1 MIRGL
6 LSLASVLTL
15 LTVLTGCVSETVK
28 STSVPVLDAPT
39 TLAPEA
45 ELLDVG
51 VVILD
56 PGISAIE
63 DEEQVYPEVRRA
75 EATFMATE
83 LAEVLTEQG
92 GWGAVRV
99 VPDDRQFSD
108 LLVRGTILRSDGEA
122 LDLKILV
129 SDARGTQWLDKRYQG
144 ITSRYAYEQGTRVKQ
159 DPFLAVYRLI
169 ANDMLAIFNQLP
181 SEERITI
188 RQVAEMRFA
197 RDFANGAFGDYLE
210 EDESGHIS
218 LRRLP
223 AEDDPM
229 LNRIR
234 GLRQRHYVF
243 VDTLQGHYTGFA
255 EDMYTPYQEWR
266 KASYEETVALRELQ
280 AESQREMI
288 AGGAAIIA
296 GVLAQTSG
304 SRATRSAGAVGVIGG
319 GALLK
324 SGLEKRAESNIH
336 SLALEELGQS
346 LDAEITPRVIE
357 LEDRTVR
364 LTGSVE
370 DQYDQWRELLADI
383 YAAELAALEPPAGA
397 ADNTTATSDAQ
408 DS

>member
-1 MIRGL
+1 MMRFLISVCL
-6 LSLASVLTL
+6 LFPL
-15 LTVLTGCVSETVK
+15 LGGCVSETVK
-28 STSVPVLDAPT
+28 STSVPTLEAPDQLT
-39 TLAPEA
+39 PEA

-56 PGISAIE
+56 PGISAVE
-63 DEEQVYPEVRRA
+63 DEELVYPEVRKA

-108 LLVRGTILRSDGEA
+108 LLVRGTILVSDGES
-122 LDLKILV
+122 LQLKIRV
-129 SDARGTQWLDKRYQG
+129 SDARGTVWLDKRYQG
-144 ITSRYAYEQGTRVKQ
+144 VTSRYAYEQGTRVKQ
-159 DPFLAVYRLI
+159 DPFLAVYRMI
-169 ANDMLAIFNQLP
+169 ANDMLAIFDRVP
-181 SEERITI
+181 SADRVTI
-188 RQVAEMRFA
+188 RRVAEMRFA
-197 RDFANGAFGDYLE
+197 RDFASGAFADYLE
-210 EDESGHIS
+210 EDDAGQIS

-229 LNRIR
+229 LNRVR

-243 VDTLQGHYTGFA
+243 VDTLQGHYNGFA
-255 EDMYTPYQEWR
+255 EEMYTPYQEWR
-266 KASYEETVALRELQ
+266 RASYEETIALRELE

-288 AGGAAIIA
+288 AGGAAILA
-296 GVLAQTSG
+296 GIVAQTSG
-304 SRATRSAGAVGVIGG
+304 SRTTRSAGAVGVIGG

-364 LTGSVE
+364 LTGNVE

-383 YAAELAALEPPAGA
+383 YAAELAALEPPAA
-397 ADNTTATSDAQ
+397 SANDSLTTPDTQ

>member
-1 MIRGL
+1 MMRL
-6 LSLASVLTL
+6 MLSVLALVAL
-15 LTVLTGCVSETVK
+15 LGGCVSETVK
-28 STSVPVLDAPT
+28 STSVPALEAPDQLT
-39 TLAPEA
+39 PEA

-56 PGISAIE
+56 PGISAVE
-63 DEEQVYPEVRRA
+63 DEELVYPEVRKA

-108 LLVRGTILRSDGEA
+108 LLVRGTILVSDGES
-122 LDLKILV
+122 LQLKIRV
-129 SDARGTQWLDKRYQG
+129 SDARGTVWLDKRYQG
-144 ITSRYAYEQGTRVKQ
+144 VTSRYAYEQGTRVKQ
-159 DPFLAVYRLI
+159 DPFLAVYRMI
-169 ANDMLAIFNQLP
+169 ANDMLAIFDRVP
-181 SEERITI
+181 SADRVTI
-188 RQVAEMRFA
+188 RRVAEMRFA
-197 RDFANGAFGDYLE
+197 RDFASGAFADYLE
-210 EDESGHIS
+210 EDDAGQIS

-229 LNRIR
+229 LNRVR

-243 VDTLQGHYTGFA
+243 VDTLQGHYNGFA

-266 KASYEETVALRELQ
+266 RASYEETIALRELE

-288 AGGAAIIA
+288 AGGAAILA
-296 GVLAQTSG
+296 GIVAQTSG
-304 SRATRSAGAVGVIGG
+304 SRTTRSAGAVGVIGG

-364 LTGSVE
+364 LTGNVE

-383 YAAELAALEPPAGA
+383 YAAELATLEPPAA
-397 ADNTTATSDAQ
+397 SANDPLTTPDTQ

>member
-1 MIRGL
+1 MIRL
-6 LSLASVLTL
+6 LFSLAVGLAL
-15 LTVLTGCVSETVK
+15 ITGCVSETVK
-28 STSVPVLDAPT
+28 STSVPVLDAPN
-39 TLAPEA
+39 TLTPEA

-56 PGISAIE
+56 PGISSVE
-63 DEEQVYPEVRRA
+63 DEEQVYPEVRKA
-75 EATFMATE
+75 EATFMAAE

-108 LLVRGTILRSDGEA
+108 LLVRGTILQSDGEA
-122 LDLKILV
+122 LEIKILV
-129 SDARGTQWLDKRYQG
+129 SDARGTLWLDKRYQG

-159 DPFLAVYRLI
+159 DPFLAVYRMI
-169 ANDMLAIFNQLP
+169 ANDMLALFDRLP
-181 SEERITI
+181 AADRIAI

-197 RDFANGAFGDYLE
+197 RDFANGAFADYLE
-210 EDESGHIS
+210 EDASGHIS

-229 LNRIR
+229 LSRIR

-255 EDMYTPYQEWR
+255 ENMYAPYQEWR
-266 KASYEETVALRELQ
+266 KASYEETVALRELE

-296 GVLAQTSG
+296 GVLAQSSG
-304 SRATRSAGAVGVIGG
+304 NRTARSAGTVGVIGG

-324 SGLEKRAESNIH
+324 RGLEKRAESNIH

-364 LTGSVE
+364 LSGNVE

-383 YAAELAALEPPAGA
+383 YAAELAALEPPSAP
-397 ADNTTATSDAQ
+397 ADNVPPTPDTQ

>member
-1 MIRGL
+1 MIR
-6 LSLASVLTL
+6 LALTL
-15 LTVLTGCVSETVK
+15 MVGLALLTGCVSETVK
-28 STSVPVLDAPT
+28 STQVPALDAPESLT
-39 TLAPEA
+39 PEA

-56 PGISAIE
+56 PGISAVE
-63 DEEQVYPEVRRA
+63 DEALVYPEVRRA
-75 EATFMATE
+75 EATFMAAE
-83 LAEVLTEQG
+83 LTQVLTEQG

-108 LLVRGTILRSDGEA
+108 VLVKGTILRSDGEA
-122 LDLKILV
+122 LELKIAV
-129 SDARGTQWLDKRYQG
+129 SDARGTVWLDKRYTG
-144 ITSRYAYEQGTRVKQ
+144 VTSRYAYEQGTRVKQ
-159 DPFLAVYRLI
+159 DPFLAVYRMI
-169 ANDMLAIFNQLP
+169 ANDMLQIFNGVP
-181 SEERITI
+181 AEDRTEI

-197 RDFANGAFGDYLE
+197 RDFANGAFADYLQ
-210 EDESGHIS
+210 EDEQGQIS

-243 VDTLQGHYTGFA
+243 VDTLQGHYTGFS
-255 EDMYTPYQEWR
+255 EEMYEPYQEWR
-266 KASYEETVALRELQ
+266 KASYEETVALREL
-280 AESQREMI
+280 ESEAQREMI

-296 GVLAQTSG
+296 GIVAQTSG
-304 SRATRSAGAVGVIGG
+304 SRTTRSAGAVGVIGG

-324 SGLEKRAESNIH
+324 SGLEKRAESKIH

-357 LEDRTVR
+357 LEDRTVQ
-364 LTGSVE
+364 LTGNVE

-383 YAAELAALEPPAGA
+383 YAAEVAALEPPRSPEA
-397 ADNTTATSDAQ
+397 APTLDPEPQ

>member
-1 MIRGL
+1 MKRCL
-6 LSLASVLTL
+6 LYLCLVLPML
-15 LTVLTGCVSETVK
+15 GGCVSETVK
-28 STSVPVLDAPT
+28 STSVPTLEAPERLT
-39 TLAPEA
+39 PEA

-51 VVILD
+51 IVILD
-56 PGISAIE
+56 PGISAVE
-63 DEEQVYPEVRRA
+63 DEELVYPEVRKA

-108 LLVRGTILRSDGEA
+108 LLVRGTILLSDGES
-122 LDLKILV
+122 LQLKILV
-129 SDARGTQWLDKRYQG
+129 SDARGTVWLDKRYQG
-144 ITSRYAYEQGTRVKQ
+144 VTSRYAYEQGTRVKQ
-159 DPFLAVYRLI
+159 DPFLAVYRMI
-169 ANDMLAIFNQLP
+169 ANDMLAIFDRVP
-181 SEERITI
+181 SADRVTI
-188 RQVAEMRFA
+188 RRVAEMRFA
-197 RDFANGAFGDYLE
+197 RDFASGAFADYLD
-210 EDESGHIS
+210 EDDAGQIS

-229 LNRIR
+229 LNRVR

-243 VDTLQGHYTGFA
+243 VDTLQGHYNGFA

-266 KASYEETVALRELQ
+266 RASYEETIALRELE

-288 AGGAAIIA
+288 AGGAAILA
-296 GVLAQTSG
+296 GIVAQTSG
-304 SRATRSAGAVGVIGG
+304 SRTTRSAGAVGVIGG

-364 LTGSVE
+364 LTGNVE
-370 DQYDQWRELLADI
+370 DQYNQWRELLADI
-383 YAAELAALEPPAGA
+383 YAAELAALEPPADA
-397 ADNTTATSDAQ
+397 NADPLTTPDTQ

>member
-1 MIRGL
+1 VIRLALGL
-6 LSLASVLTL
+6 MFGVTL
-15 LTVLTGCVSETVK
+15 LTGCVSETVK
-28 STSVPVLDAPT
+28 STQVPSLDAPNALT
-39 TLAPEA
+39 PEA

-56 PGISAIE
+56 PGISTVE
-63 DEEQVYPEVRRA
+63 DEALVYPEVRRA

-83 LAEVLTEQG
+83 LTQVLTEQG

-108 LLVRGTILRSDGEA
+108 LLVTGTILRSDGEA
-122 LDLKILV
+122 LELKILV
-129 SDARGTQWLDKRYQG
+129 SDSRGAVWLDKRYTG
-144 ITSRYAYEQGTRVKQ
+144 VTSRYAYQQGTRVKQ
-159 DPFLAVYRLI
+159 DPFLAVYRMI
-169 ANDMLAIFNQLP
+169 ANDMLQKFNEA
-181 SEERITI
+181 SVAERTEI

-197 RDFANGAFGDYLE
+197 RDFANGAFADYLQE
-210 EDESGHIS
+210 NEKGQIS

-243 VDTLQGHYTGFA
+243 VDTLQGHYTGFS
-255 EDMYTPYQEWR
+255 EEMYAPYQEWR
-266 KASYEETVALRELQ
+266 KASYDETVALREL
-280 AESQREMI
+280 ESEAQREMI

-296 GVLAQTSG
+296 GIVAQTSG
-304 SRATRSAGAVGVIGG
+304 SRTTRSAGAVGVIGG

-324 SGLEKRAESNIH
+324 SGLEKRAESTIH

-357 LEDRTVR
+357 LEDRTVQ
-364 LTGSVE
+364 LSGNVE

-383 YAAELAALEPPAGA
+383 YAAELAALEPP
-397 ADNTTATSDAQ
+397 DSPEEVPVLDPEPQ

>member
-1 MIRGL
+1 
-6 LSLASVLTL
+6 
-15 LTVLTGCVSETVK
+15 
-28 STSVPVLDAPT
+28 
-39 TLAPEA
+39 
-45 ELLDVG
+45 

-56 PGISAIE
+56 PGISEVE
-63 DEEQVYPEVRRA
+63 DEEQVYPEVRKA

-83 LAEVLTEQG
+83 LAGVLAEQG
-92 GWGAVRV
+92 AWGAVRV

-122 LDLKILV
+122 LELKILV
-129 SDARGTQWLDKRYQG
+129 SDARGTLWLDKRYQG
-144 ITSRYAYEQGTRVKQ
+144 LTSRYAYEQGTRVKQ
-159 DPFLAVYRLI
+159 DPFLAVYRMI
-169 ANDMLAIFNQLP
+169 ANDMLAIFDQVP
-181 SEERITI
+181 AADRVTI
-188 RQVAEMRFA
+188 RRVAEMRFA
-197 RDFANGAFGDYLE
+197 RDFASGAFADYLE
-210 EDESGHIS
+210 EDDSGQIT

-229 LNRIR
+229 LNRVR

-243 VDTLQGHYTGFA
+243 VDTLQGHYTGFS
-255 EDMYTPYQEWR
+255 EDMYGPYQEWR
-266 KASYEETVALRELQ
+266 KASYEETVALRELE
-280 AESQREMI
+280 AEAQREMI
-288 AGGAAIIA
+288 AGGAAILA
-296 GVLAQTSG
+296 GIVAQTSG
-304 SRATRSAGAVGVIGG
+304 SRTTRSAGAVGVIGG

-364 LTGSVE
+364 LTGNVE

-383 YAAELAALEPPAGA
+383 YAAELAALEPPASPT
-397 ADNTTATSDAQ
+397 DSVSSLPDTQ

>member
-1 MIRGL
+1 MMRLILPLTLGMAL
-6 LSLASVLTL
+6 LS
-15 LTVLTGCVSETVK
+15 GCVSETVK
-28 STSVPVLDAPT
+28 STSVPVLDTPT
-39 TLAPEA
+39 ALAPEA

-56 PGISAIE
+56 PGISAEE
-63 DEEQVYPEVRRA
+63 DEELVYPEVRKA

-83 LAEVLTEQG
+83 LAEVLAEQG

-108 LLVRGTILRSDGEA
+108 LLVRGTILSSDGES
-122 LDLKILV
+122 LELKILV
-129 SDARGTQWLDKRYQG
+129 SDARGKLWLDKRYQG
-144 ITSRYAYEQGTRVKQ
+144 VTSRYAYEQGTRVKQ
-159 DPFLAVYRLI
+159 DPFLAVYRMI
-169 ANDMLAIFNQLP
+169 ANDMLEIFEGVP
-181 SEERITI
+181 AEDRVTI
-188 RQVAEMRFA
+188 RRVAEMRFA
-197 RDFANGAFGDYLE
+197 RDFANGAFADYLD
-210 EDESGHIS
+210 EDEAGQIS

-229 LNRIR
+229 LTRVR

-266 KASYEETVALRELQ
+266 KASYEETVALRELE

-288 AGGAAIIA
+288 AGGAAILA
-296 GVLAQTSG
+296 GIVAQTSS
-304 SRATRSAGAVGVIGG
+304 SRTTRSAGAVGVLGG

-364 LTGSVE
+364 LTGNVE

-383 YAAELAALEPPAGA
+383 YAAELAALEPPRAP
-397 ADNTTATSDAQ
+397 SDEVSPPPESQ

>member
-1 MIRGL
+1 MMRFL
-6 LSLASVLTL
+6 LSVCL
-15 LTVLTGCVSETVK
+15 LLPLLMGCVSETVK
-28 STSVPVLDAPT
+28 STSVP
-39 TLAPEA
+39 TLETPDQLTSEA

-56 PGISAIE
+56 PGISAVE
-63 DEEQVYPEVRRA
+63 DEELVYPEVRKA

-108 LLVRGTILRSDGEA
+108 LLVRGTILVSDGES
-122 LDLKILV
+122 LQLKIRV
-129 SDARGTQWLDKRYQG
+129 SDARGTVWLDKRYQG
-144 ITSRYAYEQGTRVKQ
+144 VTSRYAYEQGTRVKQ
-159 DPFLAVYRLI
+159 DPFLAVYRMI
-169 ANDMLAIFNQLP
+169 ANDMLAIFDRVP
-181 SEERITI
+181 SADRVTI
-188 RQVAEMRFA
+188 RRVAEMRFA
-197 RDFANGAFGDYLE
+197 RDFASGTFADYLE
-210 EDESGHIS
+210 EDDAGQIS

-229 LNRIR
+229 LNRVR

-243 VDTLQGHYTGFA
+243 VDTLQGHYNGFA
-255 EDMYTPYQEWR
+255 EEMYTPYQEWR
-266 KASYEETVALRELQ
+266 RASYEETIALRELE

-288 AGGAAIIA
+288 AGGAAILA
-296 GVLAQTSG
+296 GIVAQTSG
-304 SRATRSAGAVGVIGG
+304 SRTTRSAGAVGVIGG

-364 LTGSVE
+364 LTGNVE

-383 YAAELAALEPPAGA
+383 YAAELAALEPPPASTN
-397 ADNTTATSDAQ
+397 DPLTTPNTQ

>member
-1 MIRGL
+1 MMRWILSITVGL
-6 LSLASVLTL
+6 ML
-15 LTVLTGCVSETVK
+15 LTGCVSETVK
-28 STSVPVLDAPT
+28 STSVPVLDAPN
-39 TLAPEA
+39 TLTPEE

-56 PGISAIE
+56 PGISSIE
-63 DEEQVYPEVRRA
+63 DEEQVYPEVRKA
-75 EATFMATE
+75 EATFMAAE

-108 LLVRGTILRSDGEA
+108 LLVRGTILQSDGEA
-122 LDLKILV
+122 LEIKILV
-129 SDARGTQWLDKRYQG
+129 SDARGTLWLDKRYQG

-159 DPFLAVYRLI
+159 DPFLAVYRMI
-169 ANDMLAIFNQLP
+169 ANDMLALFNRLP
-181 SEERITI
+181 VGDRIAI

-197 RDFANGAFGDYLE
+197 RDFANGAFADYLE
-210 EDESGHIS
+210 EDAAGQIS

-229 LNRIR
+229 LSRVR

-255 EDMYTPYQEWR
+255 ETMYAPYQEWR
-266 KASYEETVALRELQ
+266 KASYEETVALRELE

-304 SRATRSAGAVGVIGG
+304 SRTTRSAGAVGVIGG

-364 LTGSVE
+364 LTGNVE

-383 YAAELAALEPPAGA
+383 YAAELAALEPPSAPEINVPPTP
-397 ADNTTATSDAQ
+397 DTQ

>member
-1 MIRGL
+1 MMRFL
-6 LSLASVLTL
+6 LSVCL
-15 LTVLTGCVSETVK
+15 LLPLLVGCVSETVK
-28 STSVPVLDAPT
+28 STSVPTLEAPGQLT
-39 TLAPEA
+39 PEA

-56 PGISAIE
+56 PGISAVE
-63 DEEQVYPEVRRA
+63 DEELVYPEVRKA

-108 LLVRGTILRSDGEA
+108 LLVRGTILVSDGES
-122 LDLKILV
+122 LQLKIRV
-129 SDARGTQWLDKRYQG
+129 SDARGSVWLDKRYQG
-144 ITSRYAYEQGTRVKQ
+144 VTSRYAYEQGTRVKQ
-159 DPFLAVYRLI
+159 DPFLAVYRMI
-169 ANDMLAIFNQLP
+169 ANDMLAIFDRVP
-181 SEERITI
+181 SADRVTI
-188 RQVAEMRFA
+188 RRVAEMRFA
-197 RDFANGAFGDYLE
+197 RDFASGAFADYLE
-210 EDESGHIS
+210 EDDAGQIS

-229 LNRIR
+229 LNRVR

-243 VDTLQGHYTGFA
+243 VDTLQGHYNGFA

-266 KASYEETVALRELQ
+266 RASYEETIALRELE

-288 AGGAAIIA
+288 AGGAAILA
-296 GVLAQTSG
+296 GIVAQTSG
-304 SRATRSAGAVGVIGG
+304 SRTTRSAGAVGVIGG

-364 LTGSVE
+364 LTGNVE

-383 YAAELAALEPPAGA
+383 YAAELAALEPPAA
-397 ADNTTATSDAQ
+397 SANESLTTPNTQ

>member
-1 MIRGL
+1 MMRFL
-6 LSLASVLTL
+6 LSVCL
-15 LTVLTGCVSETVK
+15 LLPLLMGCVSETVK
-28 STSVPVLDAPT
+28 STSVP
-39 TLAPEA
+39 TLETPDQLTSEA

-56 PGISAIE
+56 PGISAVE
-63 DEEQVYPEVRRA
+63 DEELVYPEVRKA

-108 LLVRGTILRSDGEA
+108 LLVRGTILVSDGES
-122 LDLKILV
+122 LQLKIRV
-129 SDARGTQWLDKRYQG
+129 SDARGTVWLDKRYQG
-144 ITSRYAYEQGTRVKQ
+144 VTSRYAYEQGTRLKQ
-159 DPFLAVYRLI
+159 DPFLAVYRMI
-169 ANDMLAIFNQLP
+169 ANDMLAIFDRVP
-181 SEERITI
+181 SADRVTI
-188 RQVAEMRFA
+188 RRVAEMRFA
-197 RDFANGAFGDYLE
+197 RDFASGTFADYLE
-210 EDESGHIS
+210 EDDAGQIS

-229 LNRIR
+229 LNRVR

-243 VDTLQGHYTGFA
+243 VDTLQGHYNGFA
-255 EDMYTPYQEWR
+255 EEMYTPYQEWR
-266 KASYEETVALRELQ
+266 RASYEETIALRELE

-288 AGGAAIIA
+288 AGGAAILA
-296 GVLAQTSG
+296 GIVAQTSG
-304 SRATRSAGAVGVIGG
+304 SRTTRSAGAVGVIGG

-324 SGLEKRAESNIH
+324 SGLKKRAESNIH

-364 LTGSVE
+364 LTGNVE

-383 YAAELAALEPPAGA
+383 YAAELASLEPPPASTN
-397 ADNTTATSDAQ
+397 DPLTTPNTQ

>member
-1 MIRGL
+1 MIRLALALMVGL
-6 LSLASVLTL
+6 AL
-15 LTVLTGCVSETVK
+15 LTGCVSETVK
-28 STSVPVLDAPT
+28 STQVPALDAPESLT
-39 TLAPEA
+39 PEA

-56 PGISAIE
+56 PGISKVE
-63 DEEQVYPEVRRA
+63 DEALVYPEVRRA
-75 EATFMATE
+75 EATFMAAE
-83 LAEVLTEQG
+83 LTQVLTEQG

-108 LLVRGTILRSDGEA
+108 VLVKGTILRSDGEA
-122 LDLKILV
+122 LELKIAV
-129 SDARGTQWLDKRYQG
+129 SDARGTVWLDKRYTG
-144 ITSRYAYEQGTRVKQ
+144 VTSRYAYEQGTRVKE
-159 DPFLAVYRLI
+159 DPFLAVYRMI
-169 ANDMLAIFNQLP
+169 ANDMLQIFNGVAA
-181 SEERITI
+181 EDRTEI

-197 RDFANGAFGDYLE
+197 RDFANGAFADYLQ
-210 EDESGHIS
+210 EDEQGQIS

-243 VDTLQGHYTGFA
+243 VDTLQGHYTGFS
-255 EDMYTPYQEWR
+255 EEMYEPYQEWR
-266 KASYEETVALRELQ
+266 KASYEETVALREL
-280 AESQREMI
+280 ESEAQREMI

-296 GVLAQTSG
+296 GIVAQTSG
-304 SRATRSAGAVGVIGG
+304 SRTTRSAGAVGVIGG

-324 SGLEKRAESNIH
+324 SGLEKRAESKIH

-357 LEDRTVR
+357 LEDRTVQ
-364 LTGSVE
+364 LTGNVE

-383 YAAELAALEPPAGA
+383 YAAEVAALEPPRSPEA
-397 ADNTTATSDAQ
+397 APTLDPEPQ

>member
-1 MIRGL
+1 MMRFL
-6 LSLASVLTL
+6 LYVCL
-15 LTVLTGCVSETVK
+15 LLPLLVGCVSETVK
-28 STSVPVLDAPT
+28 STSVPTLEAPERLT
-39 TLAPEA
+39 PEA

-51 VVILD
+51 IVILD
-56 PGISAIE
+56 PGISTVVD
-63 DEEQVYPEVRRA
+63 DELVYPEVRKA

-83 LAEVLTEQG
+83 LAEVLNEQG

-99 VPDDRQFSD
+99 VPDDNQFSD
-108 LLVRGTILRSDGEA
+108 LLVRGTILLSDGES
-122 LDLKILV
+122 LRLNILV
-129 SDARGTQWLDKRYQG
+129 SDARGTVWLDKSYQG
-144 ITSRYAYEQGTRVKQ
+144 VTSRYAYEQGTRVKQ
-159 DPFLAVYRLI
+159 DPFLAVYRMI
-169 ANDMLAIFNQLP
+169 ANDMLAIFDRVP
-181 SEERITI
+181 SADRVTI
-188 RQVAEMRFA
+188 RRVAEMRFA
-197 RDFANGAFGDYLE
+197 RDFASGAFADYLE
-210 EDESGHIS
+210 ENDAGQIS

-229 LNRIR
+229 LNRVR

-243 VDTLQGHYTGFA
+243 VDTLQGHYNGFA
-255 EDMYTPYQEWR
+255 EDMYIPYQEWR
-266 KASYEETVALRELQ
+266 RASYEETVALRELE

-288 AGGAAIIA
+288 AGGAAILA
-296 GVLAQTSG
+296 GIVAQTSS
-304 SRATRSAGAVGVIGG
+304 SRTTRSAGAVGVIGG

-364 LTGSVE
+364 LSGNVE

-383 YAAELAALEPPAGA
+383 YAAEVAALEPPAA
-397 ADNTTATSDAQ
+397 ATADPLTAPDTQ

>member
-1 MIRGL
+1 MMRFLISVCL
-6 LSLASVLTL
+6 LFPL
-15 LTVLTGCVSETVK
+15 LGGCVSETVK
-28 STSVPVLDAPT
+28 STSVPTLEAPDQLT
-39 TLAPEA
+39 PEA

-56 PGISAIE
+56 PGISAVE
-63 DEEQVYPEVRRA
+63 DEELVYPEVRKA

-108 LLVRGTILRSDGEA
+108 LLVRGTILLSDGES
-122 LDLKILV
+122 LQLKIRV
-129 SDARGTQWLDKRYQG
+129 SDARGTVWLDKRYQG
-144 ITSRYAYEQGTRVKQ
+144 VTSRYAYEQGTRVKQ
-159 DPFLAVYRLI
+159 DPFLAVYRMI
-169 ANDMLAIFNQLP
+169 ANDMLAIFDRVP
-181 SEERITI
+181 SADRVTI
-188 RQVAEMRFA
+188 RRVAEMRFA
-197 RDFANGAFGDYLE
+197 RDFASGAFADYLE
-210 EDESGHIS
+210 EDDAGQIS

-229 LNRIR
+229 LNRVR

-243 VDTLQGHYTGFA
+243 VDTLQGHYNGFA

-266 KASYEETVALRELQ
+266 RASYEETIALRELE

-288 AGGAAIIA
+288 AGGAAILA
-296 GVLAQTSG
+296 GIVAQTSG
-304 SRATRSAGAVGVIGG
+304 SRTTRSAGAVGVIGG

-364 LTGSVE
+364 LTGNVE

-383 YAAELAALEPPAGA
+383 YAAELAALEPPAA
-397 ADNTTATSDAQ
+397 SAIDPLTTPDTQ

>member
-1 MIRGL
+1 MMRFL
-6 LSLASVLTL
+6 LSVCL
-15 LTVLTGCVSETVK
+15 LLPLLMGCVSETVK
-28 STSVPVLDAPT
+28 STSVP
-39 TLAPEA
+39 TLETPDQLTSEA

-56 PGISAIE
+56 PGISAVE
-63 DEEQVYPEVRRA
+63 DEELVYPGVRKA

-83 LAEVLTEQG
+83 LADVLTEQG

-108 LLVRGTILRSDGEA
+108 LLVRGTILVSDGES
-122 LDLKILV
+122 LQLKIRV
-129 SDARGTQWLDKRYQG
+129 SDARGTVWLDKRYQG
-144 ITSRYAYEQGTRVKQ
+144 VTSRYAYEQGTRVKQ
-159 DPFLAVYRLI
+159 DPFLAVYRMI
-169 ANDMLAIFNQLP
+169 ANDMLAIFDRVP
-181 SEERITI
+181 SADRVTI
-188 RQVAEMRFA
+188 RRVAEMRFA
-197 RDFANGAFGDYLE
+197 RDFASGAFADYLE
-210 EDESGHIS
+210 EDDAGQIS

-229 LNRIR
+229 LNRVR

-243 VDTLQGHYTGFA
+243 VDTLQGHYIGFA
-255 EDMYTPYQEWR
+255 EEMYTPYQEWR
-266 KASYEETVALRELQ
+266 QASYEETIALRELE

-288 AGGAAIIA
+288 AGGAAILA
-296 GVLAQTSG
+296 GIVAQTSG
-304 SRATRSAGAVGVIGG
+304 SRTTRSAGAVGVIGG

-364 LTGSVE
+364 LTGNVE

-383 YAAELAALEPPAGA
+383 YAAELAALEPPAA
-397 ADNTTATSDAQ
+397 SANDPLTTPDTQ

>member
-1 MIRGL
+1 MMRFL
-6 LSLASVLTL
+6 LSVCL
-15 LTVLTGCVSETVK
+15 LLPLLMGCVSETVK
-28 STSVPVLDAPT
+28 STSVP
-39 TLAPEA
+39 TLETPDQLTSEA

-56 PGISAIE
+56 PGISAVE
-63 DEEQVYPEVRRA
+63 DEELVYPEVRKA

-108 LLVRGTILRSDGEA
+108 LLVRGTILVSDGES
-122 LDLKILV
+122 LQLKIRV
-129 SDARGTQWLDKRYQG
+129 SDARGTVWLDKRYQG
-144 ITSRYAYEQGTRVKQ
+144 VTSRYAYEQGTRVKQ
-159 DPFLAVYRLI
+159 DPFLAVYRMI
-169 ANDMLAIFNQLP
+169 ANDMLAIFDRVP
-181 SEERITI
+181 SADRVTI
-188 RQVAEMRFA
+188 RRVAEMRFA
-197 RDFANGAFGDYLE
+197 RDFASGTFADYLE
-210 EDESGHIS
+210 EDDAGQIS

-229 LNRIR
+229 LNRVR

-243 VDTLQGHYTGFA
+243 VDTLQGHYNGFA
-255 EDMYTPYQEWR
+255 EEMYTPYQEWR
-266 KASYEETVALRELQ
+266 RASYEETIALRELE

-288 AGGAAIIA
+288 AGGAAILA
-296 GVLAQTSG
+296 GIVAQTSG
-304 SRATRSAGAVGVIGG
+304 SRTTRSAGAVGVIGG

-364 LTGSVE
+364 LTGNVE

-383 YAAELAALEPPAGA
+383 YAAELAALEPPPASNN
-397 ADNTTATSDAQ
+397 DPLTTPNTQ

>member
-1 MIRGL
+1 MIRLALGL
-6 LSLASVLTL
+6 MFGVTL
-15 LTVLTGCVSETVK
+15 LTGCVSETVK
-28 STSVPVLDAPT
+28 STQVPSLDAPNALT
-39 TLAPEA
+39 PEA

-56 PGISAIE
+56 PGISTVE
-63 DEEQVYPEVRRA
+63 DEALVYPEVRRA

-83 LAEVLTEQG
+83 LTQVLTEQG

-108 LLVRGTILRSDGEA
+108 LLVTGTILRSDGEA
-122 LDLKILV
+122 LELKILV
-129 SDARGTQWLDKRYQG
+129 SDSRGAVWLDKRYTG
-144 ITSRYAYEQGTRVKQ
+144 VTSRYAYQQGTRVKQ
-159 DPFLAVYRLI
+159 DPFLAVYRMI
-169 ANDMLAIFNQLP
+169 ANDMLQKFNEA
-181 SEERITI
+181 SVAERTEI

-197 RDFANGAFGDYLE
+197 RDFANGAFADYLQE
-210 EDESGHIS
+210 NEKGQIS

-243 VDTLQGHYTGFA
+243 VDTLQGHYTGFS
-255 EDMYTPYQEWR
+255 EEMYAPYQEWR
-266 KASYEETVALRELQ
+266 KASYDETVALREL
-280 AESQREMI
+280 ESEAQREMI

-296 GVLAQTSG
+296 GIVAQTSG
-304 SRATRSAGAVGVIGG
+304 SRTTRSAGAVGVIGG

-324 SGLEKRAESNIH
+324 SGLEKRAESTIH

-357 LEDRTVR
+357 LEDRTVQ
-364 LTGSVE
+364 LSGNVE

-383 YAAELAALEPPAGA
+383 YAAELAALEPP
-397 ADNTTATSDAQ
+397 DSPEEVPVLDPEPQ

>member
-56 PGISAIE
+56 PGISPVE

-122 LDLKILV
+122 LELKILV

-197 RDFANGAFGDYLE
+197 RDFANGAFEDYLE

-304 SRATRSAGAVGVIGG
+304 NRATRSAGAVGVIGG